1 MKITSHVRKWGLL
14 SICAAII
21 GVGAGAGGM
30 SVARQ
35 YFVQGPSA
43 TQIVL
48 LPGGNVLNS
57 SDIARLDTRTGAVYR
72 FRGDTTKPG
81 VRNTWELR
89 VAPVDEKTSG
99 ILEIQRIIAPH
110 GELGR
115 NPATI
120 DVELVPSTFLVDV
133 VTGDTW
139 ILRHRAST
147 NATWDKVTVFQHSGW
162 GSR

>member
-1 MKITSHVRKWGLL
+1 MKSITSHVRKWGLL

-21 GVGAGAGGM
+21 GVGAGAG
-30 SVARQ
+30 VAKVAKQ

-43 TQIVL
+43 TQIIL
-48 LPGGNVLNS
+48 LPGGNAKTD

-72 FRGDTTKPG
+72 FRGDVDNPS

-89 VAPVDEKTSG
+89 VAPVTDETSG
-99 ILEIQRIIAPH
+99 ILEIQRVVLPQPKRAPN
-110 GELGR
+110 EL
-115 NPATI
+115 A
-120 DVELVPSTFLVDV
+120 LKPSTFLVDV

-147 NATWDKVTVFQHSGW
+147 NASWDKVETFKHSTW
-162 GSR
+162 GTR